1 MAELDAARGRLQD
14 ARRAAEDAADRFAA
28 CAAPY
33 EAARARAVLAG
44 ILRRAR
50 ARALRDAPRPAPP
63 ARRSWPWARRATPSG
78 PRRRRA
84 RRRPPRRRGAAGELT
99 AREVEVLRLVA
110 QGLSDAQIA
119 GRLIVSPHTVH
130 RHVANVRTKLA
141 LPSRAAAVG
150 HAARLGLL

>member
-1 MAELDAARGRLQD
+1 M
-14 ARRAAEDAADRFAA
+14 DRFAA

-33 EAARARAVLAG
+33 EVACSRAVLAG
-44 ILRRAR
+44 ILRALGREPSAAAEAR
-50 ARALRDAPRPAPP
+50 AARETFLALGATRDAERVVSSAPP
-63 ARRSWPWARRATPSG
+63 LRPGPAAPATGS
-78 PRRRRA
+78 A
-84 RRRPPRRRGAAGELT
+84 LT

-119 GRLIVSPHTVH
+119 RRLIVSPHTVH

>member
-1 MAELDAARGRLQD
+1 V
-14 ARRAAEDAADRFAA
+14 DRFAA

-33 EAARARAVLAG
+33 EVACSRAVLAG
-44 ILRRAR
+44 ILRALGRERSAAAEAR
-50 ARALRDAPRPAPP
+50 AARETFLALGATRDAERLTSSAPPPRPAVAPV
-63 ARRSWPWARRATPSG
+63 
-78 PRRRRA
+78 
-84 RRRPPRRRGAAGELT
+84 AGSELT

-119 GRLIVSPHTVH
+119 RRLVVSPHTVH